1 MKIAYK
7 GITGIYIV
15 DTSTGLISN
24 PPDKC
29 QMCKH
34 TIKLMQGCN
43 LEECENKNK
52 HFTLVTK

>member
-29 QMCKH
+29 QRCKH
-34 TIKLMQGCN
+34 TIKLMQGCK
-43 LEECENKNK
+43 LEECER
-52 HFTLVTK
+52 